1 MQVKIKELSGKK
13 LSWAVNE
20 VRFAEMKIDGKYVK
34 EWVLNDHKGGHVG
47 RDLTDCANTFVEL
60 ITEKKIGVE
69 PIRGSNEGQW
79 IAKKL
84 SISAI
89 GKTPIEAVLRV
100 SIMNH
105 YRLNDSDQ
113 TVFVPDE
120 VNALA
125 VI

>member
-1 MQVKIKELSGKK
+1 MQVKIKDLTGRN

-20 VRFAEMKIDGKYVK
+20 VRFAEMKIDGKHVK
-34 EWVLNDHKGGHVG
+34 DWVLNDHKNGHVG
-47 RDLTDCANTFVEL
+47 RDLTDCAETFVEL
-60 ITEKKIGVE
+60 ISEKKIGVE
-69 PIRGSNEGQW
+69 PIRGSSDGSW
-79 IAKKL
+79 IAKKM
-84 SISAI
+84 SISVI

-125 VI
+125 LI